1 MWSFRTRSVDL
12 HGGKLRMS
20 SSPSGLQFVPSPDD
34 LAFQRL
40 LVVIQAA
47 RQEAASLQTTIET
60 LRGDL
65 GRFEATY
72 HARTGH
78 LFVELNRIR
87 LACDQFRHRI
97 AMVRGQRGVR
107 PDQVEGDVERLFSDR
122 RRTIDDEADEAASYQ
137 RAFEEEQAAQLSDTD
152 ESELR
157 RTYRELARRNHP
169 DLVQDATER
178 ERREQRMV
186 RINTA
191 YRERDV
197 DTLRQLLTL
206 SATGDDTPDQTRSPV
221 ERLAWATAELARL
234 DDVVGSLRRDLV
246 IIQESP
252 THELWRRFQC
262 EPRMLDEMADQ
273 VTAQIAEAQSR
284 LEDLTSHYR
293 ALVRED
299 Q

>member
-1 MWSFRTRSVDL
+1 
-12 HGGKLRMS
+12 MS
-20 SSPSGLQFVPSPDD
+20 SRPLGLQFVPSPDD

-40 LVVIQAA
+40 LVVIQAT
-47 RQEAASLQTTIET
+47 RQDAATLQTTIET

-87 LACDQFRHRI
+87 LACDEFRHRI

-107 PDQVEGDVERLFSDR
+107 PDQIEGDVERLFRDR

-137 RAFEEEQAAQLSDTD
+137 RVFEEEQAAQLSDSD
-152 ESELR
+152 DAELR

-191 YRERDV
+191 YRERDL

-206 SATGDDTPDQTRSPV
+206 SATGDDTPDQARSPA

-234 DDVVGSLRRDLV
+234 DDVVTSLRRDLA

-252 THELWRRFQC
+252 THELWRRVQHD
-262 EPRMLDEMADQ
+262 PRMLDEMAGQ
-273 VTAQIAEAQSR
+273 VAGQIAEAQSR
-284 LEDLTSHYR
+284 LEDLTLNFH
-293 ALVRED
+293 ALLRED

>member
-1 MWSFRTRSVDL
+1 
-12 HGGKLRMS
+12 MS
-20 SSPSGLQFVPSPDD
+20 SRPLGLQFVPSPDD

-40 LVVIQAA
+40 LVVIQAT
-47 RQEAASLQTTIET
+47 RQDAATLQTTIET

-87 LACDQFRHRI
+87 LACDEFRHRI
-97 AMVRGQRGVR
+97 AMVRGQRGVH
-107 PDQVEGDVERLFSDR
+107 PDQIEGDVERLFRDR

-137 RAFEEEQAAQLSDTD
+137 RVFEEEQAAQLSDSD
-152 ESELR
+152 DAELR

-191 YRERDV
+191 YRERDL

-206 SATGDDTPDQTRSPV
+206 TATGDDTPYQARSPA

-234 DDVVGSLRRDLV
+234 DDVVASLRRDLA
-246 IIQESP
+246 IIHESP
-252 THELWRRFQC
+252 THELWHRSQHD
-262 EPRMLDEMADQ
+262 PRMLDEMADQ
-273 VTAQIAEAQSR
+273 VAVQIAEAQSR
-284 LEDLTSHYR
+284 LEDLTLHYH
-293 ALVRED
+293 ALLREV